1 MVDYPEDEVVKDA
14 AYFDELRRAV
24 SGTQPIALF
33 GTSGLA
39 VRKSIECAQD
49 LELSKQIELATDP
62 DSRERLRTVYFR
74 YHIST
79 TILSYVTEALPWL
92 SVLII
97 IILVNNVTKSLPKST
112 AHRYE
117 VITALLIGSA
127 AIFLIVKFIQVILW
141 RLGSFTIRYLNG
153 MYTRPGAVIRA
164 SVPSHRETNNQD
176 LQAA

>member
-14 AYFDELRRAV
+14 GYFDELRRAV
-24 SGTQPIALF
+24 KGTQPIALF

-39 VRKSIECAQD
+39 VHKSIECAQD
-49 LELSKQIELATDP
+49 LELRKQVESATDP

-79 TILSYVTEALPWL
+79 TVLSYVTEALPWL

-97 IILVNNVTKSLPKST
+97 AMLVSNVTRSLPEAT
-112 AHRYE
+112 THRYE
-117 VITALLIGSA
+117 IITALIIGSA
-127 AIFLIVKFIQVILW
+127 AIFMFAKAIQVILW

-153 MYTRPGAVIRA
+153 MYTRPGTVSRA
-164 SVPSHRETNNQD
+164 SVPDHRETD
-176 LQAA
+176 KES